1 MKYFRLRFVF
11 YFNDGP
17 IFLFFFKW
25 LILIICICLRNH
37 IIYDLFP
44 VLGFCCNANHY
55 LLLYVNTNCLSEMRK
70 HLSEHLWARQSITAY
85 HLTATTDVTS
95 SLKLHSLTV
104 HICSLIFF
112 STICSL
118 FVLSISNCTASQKNY
133 RKYSWKVAPYSA
145 YTLYIYLLL
154 KQTSIISWNTTR
166 LVWIHTAASDC

>member
-1 MKYFRLRFVF
+1 MKYFRLLFVHF
-11 YFNDGP
+11 ILMMEHF
-17 IFLFFFKW
+17 FLFFFKW
-25 LILIICICLRNH
+25 LILIICICLRN

-118 FVLSISNCTASQKNY
+118 FVLSISNCTATQKKNHNDSL
-133 RKYSWKVAPYSA
+133 KSG
-145 YTLYIYLLL
+145 TLHYLIYNL
-154 KQTSIISWNTTR
+154 
-166 LVWIHTAASDC
+166 